1 MKLTLLPLLLILPL
15 GAACGDTS
23 TTGIGLEFSPY
34 VDGGASNLL
43 ILGPAFEVTRF
54 EVLVREIK
62 VLPDDTTD
70 ATKYKAKGQFY
81 VNVLDPTANTTPI
94 YDLSAGT
101 YKKVE
106 FKFDTPDTGTGLLP
120 ANSAI
125 VLEATIDGVDV
136 QYLAT
141 KLDKVTL
148 RDVSGIPLGAGDVD
162 YFLVDLDII
171 GWFGGVDVTTL
182 ALTDGVAV
190 IDNKGANK
198 DAWNAITEN
207 IKTEIKMLR
216 KPQK

>member
-1 MKLTLLPLLLILPL
+1 MKLTLLSLLLLLPL
-15 GAACGDTS
+15 GACGDTAS
-23 TTGIGLEFSPY
+23 TGIGLEFSPY
-34 VDGGASNLL
+34 VYDDGSS
-43 ILGPAFEVTRF
+43 LGIIGPGFEVTRF

-70 ATKYKAKGQFY
+70 ASKFKAKGEFY

-94 YDLSAGT
+94 YILSAGT

-106 FKFDTPDTGTGLLP
+106 FKFDTPDDHSGLLP
-120 ANSAI
+120 DNSAI
-125 VLEATIDGVDV
+125 VLEATIDGVYV
-136 QYLAT
+136 QYLAS
-141 KLDKVTL
+141 KLDKLTL
-148 RDVSGIPLGAGDVD
+148 RDVSGIPLSAGDVD
-162 YFLVDLDII
+162 YFLIDLNVI

-182 ALTDGVAV
+182 ALTNGVAV
-190 IDNKGANK
+190 IDDKGANK